1 MHPVH
6 FLPPAHRQRQWPGA
20 SLRAALHVLLAGAV
34 LALVGCHAAEE
45 APSSATPSTHRSP
58 ERRGIGLL
66 PLDDAQA
73 MKAPGSKALDA
84 RRSLAVTDQAILAR
98 FSYEAVMTRLAEQSG
113 VPGLT
118 ALRLHQEWWDT
129 QRAAPGLGLGGPHC
143 DDQRLTDGQTAL
155 NGFPYACSRA
165 EGTQAD
171 ENPFVDVETNPGAY
185 FPVGLFNRFD
195 LAAADGS
202 DCGEY
207 RIAFA
212 RRSGIDNARSRNL
225 IIFEAVLPNP
235 QPRLGLWGCRPV
247 ARFWASLS
255 AEPDPAVRAEALRR
269 FYFKG
274 LPGGFVPVIH
284 ASNFGLAE
292 GRPTGQVRTNQFM
305 QFGWTLREF
314 RLRQRCAEG
323 TCTVRFEPETV
334 KDNPTGLL
342 FGTRTAHPLTEEF
355 QQSAFPAQVASL
367 AQGDLLR
374 FSMDLEDRFNTG
386 QSQSTGTDNSYI
398 FLLGLP
404 SAPNPLR
411 TRLQEELDARGIA
424 LTPTQV
430 VARAQALSC
439 AGCHQLSTRADLGGG
454 LTWPSK
460 SSAFGFVHI
469 NERALEEGPNGPRY
483 PLSEAVTGTFL
494 PHRQQVLEAFLDERP
509 PFCDPNDGPG
519 PSRERRLPRCRMPR
533 GAAGQ

>member
-1 MHPVH
+1 MRPVP

-45 APSSATPSTHRSP
+45 APASATPSTHRSP

-98 FSYEAVMTRLAEQSG
+98 FSYEEVMTRLAEQSG

-314 RLRQRCAEG
+314 RLRQRCDEG
-323 TCTVRFEPETV
+323 TCMVRFEPETV

-469 NERALEEGPNGPRY
+469 NERALEEGPSGPRY